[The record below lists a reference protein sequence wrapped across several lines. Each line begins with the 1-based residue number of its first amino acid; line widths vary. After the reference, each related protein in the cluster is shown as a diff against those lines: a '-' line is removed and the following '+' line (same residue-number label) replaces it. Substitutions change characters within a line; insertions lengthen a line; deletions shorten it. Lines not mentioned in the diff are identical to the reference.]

1 MNTVHTSP
9 ASADPAAPDPAPDRA
24 EGCARSGGDEDGVR
38 HERHMAILEELTR
51 VGMDIARAIG
61 RQAVEAAKPAVD
73 GWVAPPDPERDFSA
87 LFACI
92 SRAVRLTVAFEA
104 KLAEERRKF
113 LDSTESERAAMR
125 AEAARR
131 QAANEARRRVQK
143 KFKVERIA
151 KQAIEAETK
160 DLQER
165 YALGTG
171 LFERLREYERYDEL
185 GNRPIGEILARI
197 FRDLGIRP
205 DWQRWE
211 REEWALE
218 EARARAHGSPYGR
231 CWPPETEADQTD
243 ESEPPDIEATG
254 RDPP

>member
-1 MNTVHTSP
+1 MSTIHASP
-9 ASADPAAPDPAPDRA
+9 ASADPATADPSPDRA
-24 EGCARSGGDEDGVR
+24 KGRACSGDDEAGAH
-38 HERHMAILEELTR
+38 HERHGQMLRELAEI
-51 VGMDIARAIG
+51 GMNIARAIE

-73 GWVAPPDPERDFSA
+73 GWVAPPERDRDFAA

-92 SRAVRLTVAFEA
+92 SRAVRLTVALDA
-104 KLAEERRKF
+104 RLAEERRQW
-113 LDSTESERAAMR
+113 LERTESQRAAAR

-131 QAANEARRRVQK
+131 EAANETRRRALK
-143 KFKVERIA
+143 KSKVERIA
-151 KQAIEAETK
+151 KEGIESLTK

-165 YALGTG
+165 YDLGSG
-171 LFERLREYERYDEL
+171 LSERLREYERYDEL

-197 FRDLGIRP
+197 FMDLGIRP

-218 EARARAHGSPYGR
+218 EARTRVQSSPYGR
-231 CWPPETEADQTD
+231 CWPPETEAD
-243 ESEPPDIEATG
+243 EAEPPDIETAG